1 MTLEF
6 KETEAV
12 KFGKLVVVPSV
23 DAELKLRISRLKFNS
38 GDSINEA
45 IQTLSK
51 AFGSDSLEVKEFME
65 KNMGANQLQKLQAY
79 LVGGEDGLQMYER
92 QMNRLTDKMMDK
104 ALEGD
109 VND

>member
-12 KFGKLVVVPSV
+12 KFGSIIAIPSV
-23 DAELKLRISRLKFNS
+23 NAELKLRIGQIRFNTNETVNTA
-38 GDSINEA
+38 INV
-45 IQTLSK
+45 LSS
-51 AFGSDSLEVKEFME
+51 AFGDKSYEVAEFMR

-79 LVGGEDGLQMYER
+79 LVGGEDGLEMYER

-104 ALEGD
+104 ALEGKD
-109 VND
+109 A